1 MPGSL
6 VLPSSAFLTLLP
18 PELRN
23 LVYDYALDWP
33 QLSTLLMHVRRDE
46 HPKISPAQKGPLPA
60 LPATCSSSLT
70 ILETPTILLLNRQIT
85 QEALRV
91 LRQKPLILDSS
102 LPSAGMC
109 ITEYIGPTT
118 LQHVRLM
125 VLDIALSQSNAT
137 AWLRMVEV
145 LLDLLRATN
154 SLTRLVVKA
163 TYNPTVPTT
172 GWTFND
178 INSHGHAMSL
188 LCRVASKAAQDNSL
202 DEAIIVSDLRT
213 GATGY
218 IGGDILYELY
228 NAHPDYEYTALVR
241 DSERG
246 ALVAAAFP
254 KIKLIYGTLDD
265 LEVIEKAAS
274 EADIVVHT
282 ADASDN
288 AGAAKA
294 IAKGILAGHSKTSPG
309 FWLHTSGTGILC
321 WRDSEAK
328 TYGEAPSSK
337 PYDDLEAVEELTNLP
352 DTAFHR
358 DIDKLVLEANAAH
371 PDVIKTAIV
380 CPPTIYGPGRGPGN
394 QQSRQVN
401 TLVKIMFET
410 GQAPRIG
417 KGQSEW
423 NNVHVQD
430 LSALFRLLVEKAVA
444 MSTSDGSIY
453 SEIFG
458 QKGYYLAENGHH
470 VWGEISQKAGKI
482 AYEKGYIQS
491 ADVVA
496 LDLEYADKRAGFEA
510 VSWGLNSRGA
520 ARRAREYLGWTPKQ
534 PSLEEILP
542 EMVVAEAKAFGLEK
556 GYREKAAGTA

>member
-6 VLPSSAFLTLLP
+6 VLPSSAFLALLP

-33 QLSTLLMHVRRDE
+33 QLSTLVVHMRQDE
-46 HPKISPAQKGPLPA
+46 HSKISSAQQCPLPT
-60 LPATCSSSLT
+60 LPASCSSSLA

-91 LRQKPLILDSS
+91 LRQKPLVLDSA
-102 LPSAGMC
+102 LPSAEMC
-109 ITEYIGPTT
+109 ITEYIGSTT

-137 AWLRMVEV
+137 AWLRMVEA
-145 LLDLLRATN
+145 LLDLLFAAN
-154 SLTRLVVKA
+154 SLTRLVLKA
-163 TYNPTVPTT
+163 TYNPTVPPA

-188 LCRVASKAAQDNSL
+188 LCRDNSL
-202 DEAIIVSDLRT
+202 DEAIIVSDLHT

-218 IGGDILYELY
+218 IGGDILHELD

-265 LEVIEKAAS
+265 VEVIEKAAS

-337 PYDDLEAVEELTNLP
+337 PYDDLEAVEELTHLP

-401 TLVKIMFET
+401 TLVKVMFET
-410 GQAPRIG
+410 GHAPRIG

-430 LSALFRLLVEKAVA
+430 LSVLFRLLVEKAVA
-444 MSTSDGSIY
+444 MSRSDGSIY

-482 AYEKGYIQS
+482 ACEKGYIQT
-491 ADVVA
+491 ADVAA
-496 LDLEYADKRAGFEA
+496 LDLEDADKRAGFEA
-510 VSWGLNSRGA
+510 VSWGLNSMGS
-520 ARRAREYLGWTPKQ
+520 ARRAGEYLGWTPKQ
-534 PSLEEILP
+534 RSLEEILP